1 MAIKKCVNIDCLYTE
16 IPFLDRF
23 QAAKDDGFE
32 SIEFWSWPNRDLDAI
47 KEAAEKA
54 GIVIAGFNGYEDG
67 GFSLVDPDD
76 MEDYL
81 EFLKKSIAAAKK
93 IGSLSLTIHSN
104 ALGEGGI
111 VANHYDNLSDT
122 VKLCSMY
129 RTLVEAAKLAE
140 ENEIQLN
147 LEILNVHVDHVGNF
161 LKSTQMAAEVIRLI
175 GSPNLRVL
183 YDIYHMQINE
193 GRVCDTIAEYLDAI
207 GHFHIADVPGRH
219 EPGTGELNYPN
230 IIKKLEELGYD
241 GRVGAELFPAK
252 DTETAVKAILSIF

>member
-54 GIVIAGFNGYEDG
+54 GIVIAGFNGDEDG

-93 IGSLSLTIHSN
+93 IGALS
-104 ALGEGGI
+104 
-111 VANHYDNLSDT
+111 LSDT

-193 GRVCDTIAEYLDAI
+193 GRVCDTIAEYLDTI